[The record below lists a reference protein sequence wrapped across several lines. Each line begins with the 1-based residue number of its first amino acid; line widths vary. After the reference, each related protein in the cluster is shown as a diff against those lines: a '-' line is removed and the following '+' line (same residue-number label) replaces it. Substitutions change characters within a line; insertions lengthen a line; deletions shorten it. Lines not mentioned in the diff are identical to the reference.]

1 MTFKKLFTPFCLLA
15 MIPYHSFA
23 QTLVANYNVVPQ
35 PQEIKQVKSK
45 PFMLTAG
52 TTIVSLNDSE
62 EMRRNAQFLKEYI
75 TDACKLN
82 LAVDSKKSTSS
93 IILAI
98 DPKIKNS
105 EGYSIVVN
113 SKGVVIK
120 GATAQGVF
128 YGIQTLRKSLPI
140 TTVAGSIELA
150 PVVID
155 DAPRF
160 GYRGMMLD
168 CARHFFPLEFV
179 KRYIDLLAM
188 HNMNVFHWH
197 LTEDQGWRLEIK
209 KYPELTQKGSIRQGT
224 QVGHNDRVFDGV
236 PYGGYYTQEQA
247 REIVEYARQRYIT
260 VIPEFDIP
268 GHTKAALACYPELG
282 CTGGPY
288 QVARSWG
295 VFQDVLCLG
304 KETTF
309 TFVQDV
315 LDEIMDI
322 FPSKVIHIG
331 GDEAPTVAWEQCP
344 LCQKKMKEEGVDAK
358 HFQGYFTNRIEKYLN
373 SKGHSIMGW
382 DEILE
387 GKISTTATVMSW
399 RGAEPGIQAALK
411 GHNVVMTPNTH
422 TYFDYY
428 QADDKEEKKLGLI
441 GGLST
446 VENVYNYNPTPSV
459 LPDSV
464 RKRILGVQANLW
476 TEYIAGKD
484 IAEYQILPR
493 MAALAE
499 VQWTTQPKNYEGFKE
514 RLTRFVSFYDLY
526 NYVYATH
533 LWKDK
538 KAKPEWSLTK

>member
-15 MIPYHSFA
+15 MIPYQSLA

-45 PFMLTAG
+45 PFMLTAS

-75 TDACKLN
+75 ADACKLN
-82 LAVDSKKSTSS
+82 LTVDSKKSTSS

-128 YGIQTLRKSLPI
+128 YGVQTLRKSLPI

-209 KYPELTQKGSIRQGT
+209 KYPELTQKGSIRRGT
-224 QVGHNDRVFDGV
+224 QVGHNDGVFDGV

-304 KETTF
+304 KEKTF

-411 GHNVVMTPNTH
+411 GHDVVMTPNTH
-422 TYFDYY
+422 NYFDYY

-464 RKRILGVQANLW
+464 RKHILGVQANLW

-538 KAKPEWSLTK
+538 KAKPEWALTK